1 MIIPAIDLINGQ
13 VVRLYQGDYDQKT
26 EYSSSPQ
33 ARFDEYVSQGA
44 VQLHLVDLD
53 GAKETQARQLPLLTQ
68 LLSATEAPVQVGGGV
83 RTEQDVADLLAA
95 GASRVVIGSTAVKS
109 PDLVASWMEKY
120 GPEQIV
126 LALDVNIDAQ
136 GNRHIAV
143 AGWQENSGV
152 TIEALIERFLP
163 AGLKHVLCTDI
174 SRDGTLSGTNV
185 ELYRDLC
192 ARYPSVGFQ
201 ASGGIGG
208 IADIEALKGT
218 GVKGS
223 RGQGVKGSRGQGDH
237 PRSRPAGGQV
247 LGGRCHRLLGQW
259 HARLTAWPAGMTA
272 QRLDKRLSI
281 KG

>member
-13 VVRLYQGDYDQKT
+13 VVRLYQGDYEQKT

-33 ARFDEYVSQGA
+33 ASFDEYVSQGA

-53 GAKETQARQLPLLTQ
+53 GAKDAKARQLPLLTQ

-174 SRDGTLSGTNV
+174 SRDGTLAGTNV

-192 ARYPSVGFQ
+192 ARYPSVAFQ

-208 IADIEALKGT
+208 IADIEALKGS
-218 GVKGS
+218 GVKGIILGRALLEGKFS
-223 RGQGVKGSRGQGDH
+223 VGDAIACWQA
-237 PRSRPAGGQV
+237 PAADTTGGN
-247 LGGRCHRLLGQW
+247 
-259 HARLTAWPAGMTA
+259 
-272 QRLDKRLSI
+272 
-281 KG
+281 